1 MARAGRPN
9 KTDPRFDDVDWLI
22 RQHDNEGVKKIL
34 SETGIEA
41 TDGYLRTALILATL
55 HENESL
61 LGWLIEQGANVN
73 HRDRNGAS
81 ALHFAGQEKNEAA
94 AKLLLKAG
102 ADLNV
107 IDVYGNAPLWRAV
120 FNAKDDLRIVKLYI
134 QGGASLDNLINY
146 PESFK
151 RIVETISKD
160 LASAKEA

>member
-22 RQHDNEGVKKIL
+22 RQHDNESVKKIL

-41 TDGYLRTALILATL
+41 ADGYLRTALILATL
-55 HENESL
+55 HKNEDL
-61 LGWLIEQGANVN
+61 LSWLIEQGANVN
-73 HRDRNGAS
+73 HQDRNGDS

-107 IDVYGNAPLWRAV
+107 VDIHGNAPLWRAV
-120 FNAKDDLRIVKLYI
+120 FNARDDLRIVNLYV
-134 QGGASLDNLINY
+134 QGGANLDGLDKY
-146 PESFK
+146 PEPFRKIIES
-151 RIVETISKD
+151 VS
-160 LASAKEA
+160 